1 MTGVRNLEVDRH
13 EGVRRLA
20 YHAASNANGA
30 VQALLHLQSEDFGV
44 DAWGKYD
51 QETGAFHR
59 LEHHC
64 ADVAACFEV
73 LLREPVLR
81 ARFARA
87 AGATELDSTTA
98 ARLTYLAFLH
108 DFGKLNAGFQFK
120 VPRSG
125 VPPRGRPKP
134 AGHVGEALLCAE
146 QEELCELLGLYRIL
160 DDWGDGADT
169 LLFAALAHHGRP
181 AQRPSRTGQGPPE
194 LWSPFGGYEPK
205 CTAKL
210 LYERG
215 RSWFPEAFEPG
226 PPLPDTRALAHL
238 FAGVVAL
245 ADQLGSDEEAFEF
258 VPDPDPLYI
267 ERARRVATRTVA
279 AKGLKRADWSQDAP
293 ITNVQ
298 TLFGYAEPRPLQQEA
313 ASAPLHCPLLILE
326 SETGSGKTEA
336 AILRFAALW
345 RAGIVDGL
353 YFAVPTRSAAK
364 QLHKRVGRALV
375 RLFPPTAKVQT
386 ALAVPGYLRAG
397 EAEGHRAGRFEVHW
411 EDKPDEAQRLARW
424 SAESARHY
432 LTAPAAVGTVDQALL
447 AGLQVKWVHLRAASL
462 ARSLLVVD
470 EVHASDG
477 YMTEVLRGVL
487 RGHLAL
493 GGHALLM
500 SATLGSAASSKFL
513 SKSNRYTR
521 PSPSDAEA
529 VPYPTLTLADGTGGF
544 NVSPIR
550 ATQTSKTVAVSTAAF
565 LGESSAIA
573 RTAIRAAQ
581 NGAKV
586 LVVRNTVNSARD
598 VFAALVAQGGSDLAL
613 TVEGGPTL
621 HHSRFAAEDRI
632 RLDDAVERELGKE
645 NRSPGGSVV
654 IGTQTLEQSLDIDA
668 DHLITDICPVDV
680 LLQRLGRLHRHA
692 ATGRPAGFEDARC
705 LVLVPDSGLAV
716 GLDGSLLQHGLGVS
730 DRGGIYTN
738 LVGIE
743 ATRRLIEEHPSWT
756 VPAMNRMLVERGT
769 HPEVLRES
777 AATLGEDW
785 LSHLGEVVGRKSAET
800 VAARNHALT
809 RVEPF
814 NEDLVFADLDSKVR
828 TRLGEDGPRIELP
841 FPVTGPFGGNVR
853 TFNLPV
859 HLFRRGL
866 PGKEDIEAAR
876 AEPGAPG
883 TFVLT
888 VGDDRLLYDRT
899 GIHWQEP

>member
-1 MTGVRNLEVDRH
+1 M
-13 EGVRRLA
+13 
-20 YHAASNANGA
+20 
-30 VQALLHLQSEDFGV
+30 
-44 DAWGKYD
+44 DAWGKFD
-51 QETGAFHR
+51 QETGRLHR

-73 LLREPVLR
+73 LLSEPVLR

-87 AGATELDSTTA
+87 VGTTKLDGTTA

-108 DFGKLNAGFQFK
+108 DFGKLNTGFQFK
-120 VPRSG
+120 VPRQGASRHG
-125 VPPRGRPKP
+125 HPRP
-134 AGHVGEALLCAE
+134 AGHIGEALLCAE
-146 QEELCELLGLYRIL
+146 QEDLCELLGLYRIL
-160 DDWGDGADT
+160 DDWGNGAGT

-194 LWSPFGGYEPK
+194 LWKPFASYDPK
-205 CTAKL
+205 TTAKL

-215 RSWFPEAFEPG
+215 RCWFPDAFEPG
-226 PPLPDTRALAHL
+226 PPLPEASALAHL

-245 ADQLGSDEEAFEF
+245 ADQLGSDERAFEF
-258 VPDPDPLYI
+258 EPNPDARYI
-267 ERARRVATRTVA
+267 ERARAVAAETVA
-279 AKGLKRADWSQDAP
+279 GKKFVRAAWSRDAP
-293 ITNVQ
+293 VADVRS
-298 TLFGYAEPRPLQQEA
+298 LFDYAEPRPLQQAA
-313 ASAPLHCPLLILE
+313 ASASLDSPLLILE

-336 AILRFAALW
+336 AILRFASLW
-345 RAGIVDGL
+345 REGIVDGL

-364 QLHKRVGRALV
+364 QLHSRVHQALQ
-375 RLFPPTAKVQT
+375 RLFPSTTNVET
-386 ALAVPGYLRAG
+386 LLAVPGYLRVG
-397 EAEGHRAGRFEVHW
+397 DTEGRRAERFDVHW

-424 SAESARHY
+424 SAESARKY

-447 AGLQVKWVHLRAASL
+447 AGLQVKWAHFRAAAL

-477 YMTEVLRGVL
+477 YMTEVLRGAL

-500 SATLGSAASSKFL
+500 SATLGSAASSRFL
-513 SKSNRYTR
+513 SNANRHTM
-521 PSPSDAEA
+521 PSVSEAVA
-529 VPYPTLTLADGTGGF
+529 VPYPALTLAERAGKF
-544 NVSPIR
+544 RVSPIR
-550 ATQTSKTVAVSTAAF
+550 TTSTSKTVAVSTAAF
-565 LGESSAIA
+565 LGEPGTIA
-573 RTAIRAAQ
+573 RTAISAAL
-581 NGAKV
+581 NDAKV
-586 LVVRNTVNSARD
+586 LVVRNTVNSARA
-598 VFAALVAQGGSDLAL
+598 VFAALIEQGGSDLAL
-613 TVEGGPTL
+613 AVAGGPAL
-621 HHSRFAAEDRI
+621 HHGRFAAEDR
-632 RLDDAVERELGKE
+632 RLLDDAVELELGKE

-668 DHLITDICPVDV
+668 DYLITDICPIDV

-692 ATGRPAGFEDARC
+692 ATGRPAGFDDARC
-705 LVLVPDSGLAV
+705 LVLVPDSGLGT

-743 ATRRLIEEHPSWT
+743 ATRRLIEEHPIWRI
-756 VPAMNRMLVERGT
+756 PAMNRTLVERGT

-777 AATLGEDW
+777 AVTLGTEW
-785 LSHLGEVVGRKSAET
+785 FSHLGEVVGRKSAET

-809 RVEPF
+809 REESF
-814 NEDLVFADLDSKVR
+814 DEDLVFADLDAKVR
-828 TRLGEDGPRIELP
+828 TRLGEDGPRIELSSP
-841 FPVTGPFGGNVR
+841 MTGPFGSDVR
-853 TFNLPV
+853 TFNLPA